1 MNDCSKVK
9 NAVKAFVAV
18 AAAALIALAIEVVV
32 FNWQSLE
39 TASLSGT
46 QPVSGEAYD
55 SDGYHCIEYA
65 FDNVE
70 LRSVELTSD
79 LPETFDTYSL
89 CSVFVVDE
97 GSSVYS
103 KLGDMWLGADS
114 SHIIHPTGKVK
125 KLLIAAAPVTPKV
138 SVQAGSAA
146 TYSMQGGGGAS

>member
-9 NAVKAFVAV
+9 NAVKAFIAV

-46 QPVSGEAYD
+46 QPVSEEVYD
-55 SDGYHCIEYA
+55 SDGYHCIEYT

-70 LRSVELTSD
+70 LKSIELTSD

-97 GSSVYS
+97 GE
-103 KLGDMWLGADS
+103 LGL
-114 SHIIHPTGKVK
+114 
-125 KLLIAAAPVTPKV
+125 
-138 SVQAGSAA
+138 
-146 TYSMQGGGGAS
+146 